1 MAVVSIGAGSEASSL
16 VIEMSSRTE
25 KTDVSI
31 ACLAVTRATH
41 TLISTG
47 YVRICDIDIS

>member
-1 MAVVSIGAGSEASSL
+1 MAIVSIWAGSEASSL

-31 ACLAVTRATH
+31 AGLAVIRATYA
-41 TLISTG
+41 LISTG